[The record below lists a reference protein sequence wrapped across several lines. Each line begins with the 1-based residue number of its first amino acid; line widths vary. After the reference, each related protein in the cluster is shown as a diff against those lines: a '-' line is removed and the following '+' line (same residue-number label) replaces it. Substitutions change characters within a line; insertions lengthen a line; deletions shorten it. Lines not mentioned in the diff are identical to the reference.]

1 MVFDDYIFWSFNI
14 FLAASWF
21 KRHVGVPYL
30 IMGENYIN
38 THVKVIHN
46 KYRTRAIIARSRSET
61 TLEYKPRILG
71 LKNEEFPFLVH
82 KVVCNINRT
91 SI

>member
-1 MVFDDYIFWSFNI
+1 MHIFFTVKKHK
-14 FLAASWF
+14 FLLALLKMW
-21 KRHVGVPYL
+21 VTE
-30 IMGENYIN
+30 I
-38 THVKVIHN
+38 

-61 TLEYKPRILG
+61 ALEYKPRILG

-82 KVVCNINRT
+82 KVVCNINLT

>member
-1 MVFDDYIFWSFNI
+1 MADYCSIVFKNKIE
-14 FLAASWF
+14 
-21 KRHVGVPYL
+21 G
-30 IMGENYIN
+30 
-38 THVKVIHN
+38 

-61 TLEYKPRILG
+61 ALEYKPRILG
-71 LKNEEFPFLVH
+71 LTNEEFPFLVH